1 MQNQSLCFSAFV
13 GVDWADR
20 KHDVSTSGGDGSNP
34 SHQEIAHTPEA
45 LKEWLVN
52 LRKKYPK
59 GKIALCLEQSKGA
72 LIFHLLG
79 YDFLTLFPVNP
90 KSLARFREAFA
101 SSGAKGDPSDADYL
115 REFVAVHHNRLR
127 PWLPDD
133 EQTRTISFL
142 AQGRRKTVD
151 ERTRLTNRL
160 RSTLKMYFPQS
171 LELVGGILYKTIAL
185 DFLSKWPQLSDVRR
199 AKDNTI
205 QQFYILHNSRSLKR
219 IKERQKLIR
228 STIPLTTD
236 QAVIKSSLIVVK
248 MLLGQIAQL
257 NKTIDEFDMELK
269 AIYDQHPDKFIFDS
283 FPGSGEALGPR
294 LLCAWGK
301 DRGRYDS
308 AGCMQKYSGI
318 APVTKA
324 SGNSRIVIRRLACP
338 KFLLQTFHEFASC
351 SRRLSIWAQAYYEM
365 LRERG
370 KAHHTAIRSLA
381 FKWIRIMYYCWY
393 KKTPYD
399 EIRYIQALKKTNSP
413 LLKYI

>member
-160 RSTLKMYFPQS
+160 RST
-171 LELVGGILYKTIAL
+171 
-185 DFLSKWPQLSDVRR
+185 R
-199 AKDNTI
+199 
-205 QQFYILHNSRSLKR
+205 
-219 IKERQKLIR
+219 
-228 STIPLTTD
+228 
-236 QAVIKSSLIVVK
+236 
-248 MLLGQIAQL
+248 
-257 NKTIDEFDMELK
+257 
-269 AIYDQHPDKFIFDS
+269 
-283 FPGSGEALGPR
+283 
-294 LLCAWGK
+294 
-301 DRGRYDS
+301 
-308 AGCMQKYSGI
+308 
-318 APVTKA
+318 
-324 SGNSRIVIRRLACP
+324 
-338 KFLLQTFHEFASC
+338 
-351 SRRLSIWAQAYYEM
+351 
-365 LRERG
+365 
-370 KAHHTAIRSLA
+370 
-381 FKWIRIMYYCWY
+381 
-393 KKTPYD
+393 
-399 EIRYIQALKKTNSP
+399 
-413 LLKYI
+413 